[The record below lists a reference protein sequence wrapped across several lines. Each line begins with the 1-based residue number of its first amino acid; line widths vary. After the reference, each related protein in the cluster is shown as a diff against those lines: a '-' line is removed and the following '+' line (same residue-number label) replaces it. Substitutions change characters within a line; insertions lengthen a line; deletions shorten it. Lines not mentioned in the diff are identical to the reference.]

1 MHLAPIARFAVP
13 TGTAAATVV
22 LAEPTGD
29 PDIDSRRFAA
39 LESLPDPD
47 YRGAF
52 EELIVAGVY
61 AVLADRVLALR
72 VNRSGARSFAALVAI
87 RGAVG
92 GEIHGENHGEIRRPR
107 AGLASV
113 AAAFGADPNSSKAQR
128 LRELLEHEARQRPV
142 FHGMTADGVTY
153 SGFEAQ
159 ATADILA
166 AAAAIVPAS
175 AAPCHV
181 AFVYAGEP
189 LDLPRGLA
197 VGLLPATS

>member
-29 PDIDSRRFAA
+29 PDVDARRFVA

-61 AVLADRVLALR
+61 AVLAERVLALR
-72 VNRSGARSFAALVAI
+72 VNRGGTRSFAAVIAI
-87 RGAVG
+87 RGAASGETQG
-92 GEIHGENHGEIRRPR
+92 GIPRPR

-113 AAAFGADPNSSKAQR
+113 AASFGADPNSSEAQR
-128 LRELLEHEARQRPV
+128 LRALLEHEARQRPV

-159 ATADILA
+159 STADILS
-166 AAAAIVPAS
+166 AAAAIVPTS
-175 AAPCHV
+175 ATPSHV